1 MESPVV
7 QVALVGIVLASG
19 AVSIFL
25 WTRIAKGNDPLVMK
39 LATAF
44 VVALPVFGPL
54 LWLFLD
60 MPPKRP
66 GVVPPFSGPLAPFPK
81 EPKWAARWARMSAV
95 LSGLAVIALMIYVAI
110 VIVR

>member
-1 MESPVV
+1 MESPAHVILAAVV
-7 QVALVGIVLASG
+7 IASG
-19 AVSIFL
+19 VISVFL
-25 WTRIAKGNDPLVMK
+25 WTRIAKGADPLVMK
-39 LATAF
+39 LATGV

-66 GVVPPFSGPLAPFPK
+66 GVAAPFAGPITPFPS

-95 LSGLAVIALMIYVAI
+95 LLGLAVIALLIYVA
-110 VIVR
+110 VATVR